1 MLLFSFGPARHGMP
15 RIASLSNQLES
26 GNCRISLRMLIF
38 SQTYDLF
45 YIINFCFI
53 SGVTGP
59 GTAATAELKVKHV
72 RISFCDFTVRCTL

>member
-1 MLLFSFGPARHGMP
+1 MLLFSFGLARHGMP

-53 SGVTGP
+53 SGITGP
-59 GTAATAELKVKHV
+59 GTAATATIKGKACQNQFLWFH
-72 RISFCDFTVRCTL
+72 C